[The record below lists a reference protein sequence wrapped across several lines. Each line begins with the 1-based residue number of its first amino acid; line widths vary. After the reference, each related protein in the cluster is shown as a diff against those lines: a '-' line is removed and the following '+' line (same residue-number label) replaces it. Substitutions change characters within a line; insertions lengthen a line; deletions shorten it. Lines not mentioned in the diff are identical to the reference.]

1 MTVNKKKWQEIAEKY
16 DTKAKWAEAIIL
28 LNPEDH
34 EDLISALIELDPQD
48 IAGPRTSTPADV
60 TSIQENLKVMDQI
73 LADCRAQQ
81 SALAAVVTAD
91 YEELR
96 ESLDTLSVKLGDTD
110 IHYHFS
116 INGEPMLTSEE
127 IARLVAD
134 TDRDTRSL

>member
-1 MTVNKKKWQEIAEKY
+1 MTANKKTWQEIAEKY

-34 EDLISALIELDPQD
+34 EELISALIELDPQD
-48 IAGPRTSTPADV
+48 IASPRTSTLDDV

-73 LADCRAQQ
+73 LADCRSEQVAME
-81 SALAAVVTAD
+81 AVVTSD

-96 ESLDTLSVKLGDTD
+96 ESLDALNSKLEDSD

-116 INGEPMLTSEE
+116 INGEPMLNSAE

-134 TDRDTRSL
+134 IDRDTRSR